1 MMRRRLTAFIL
12 PVIALLLSS
21 GAALAAG
28 AEGGGGLGVG
38 PIIGIVISITL
49 AALLIGGSLGYILPK
64 PPKR

>member
-1 MMRRRLTAFIL
+1 MMRRRLTTLIL
-12 PVIALLLSS
+12 PIIALLLSS

-28 AEGGGGLGVG
+28 AEGGGLGAG

>member
-1 MMRRRLTAFIL
+1 MRRRLTAFIL
-12 PVIALLLSS
+12 PIIALLLSS

-28 AEGGGGLGVG
+28 AEGGGGLSAG
-38 PIIGIVISITL
+38 PIIGITISIVL

>member
-1 MMRRRLTAFIL
+1 MRKQLTALIL
-12 PVIALLLSS
+12 PIIALLLSS

-28 AEGGGGLGVG
+28 AEGGGLGAG

>member
-1 MMRRRLTAFIL
+1 MIRRRLTALIL

-28 AEGGGGLGVG
+28 AEGSGGLGAG

-49 AALLIGGSLGYILPK
+49 AALLVGGSLGYILPK

>member
-1 MMRRRLTAFIL
+1 MRKQLTALIFPI
-12 PVIALLLSS
+12 IALLLSS

-28 AEGGGGLGVG
+28 AEGGGLGAG

>member
-1 MMRRRLTAFIL
+1 MRRRLTALIL
-12 PVIALLLSS
+12 PIIALLLSS

-28 AEGGGGLGVG
+28 AEGGGLGAG

>member
-1 MMRRRLTAFIL
+1 MRRRLTAFIL
-12 PVIALLLSS
+12 PVAALLLSS

-28 AEGGGGLGVG
+28 AEGGGGLGAG
-38 PIIGIVISITL
+38 PIIGITISIVL

>member
-1 MMRRRLTAFIL
+1 MRRFVTLAIPL
-12 PVIALLLSS
+12 IALLLSS

-28 AEGGGGLGVG
+28 AEGGGLGAG

-49 AALLIGGSLGYILPK
+49 AALLVGGSLAYILPK

>member
-1 MMRRRLTAFIL
+1 MRKQLIALFLTIT
-12 PVIALLLSS
+12 ALLLSS

-28 AEGGGGLGVG
+28 AEGGGLGAG

>member
-1 MMRRRLTAFIL
+1 MMRRRLATLIFPI
-12 PVIALLLSS
+12 IALLLSS

-28 AEGGGGLGVG
+28 AEGGGLGAG

>member
-1 MMRRRLTAFIL
+1 MRKQLTALFLTIT
-12 PVIALLLSS
+12 ALLLSS

-28 AEGGGGLGVG
+28 AEGGGLGAG

>member
-1 MMRRRLTAFIL
+1 MQRIITLAIPL
-12 PVIALLLSS
+12 IALLLSS

-28 AEGGGGLGVG
+28 AEGGGLGAG

-49 AALLIGGSLGYILPK
+49 AALLVGGSLAYILPK

>member
-1 MMRRRLTAFIL
+1 MMRKRLTALII
-12 PVIALLLSS
+12 PIIALLLSS

-28 AEGGGGLGVG
+28 AEGGGLGAG

>member
-1 MMRRRLTAFIL
+1 MRKQLTALIL
-12 PVIALLLSS
+12 TITALLLSS

-28 AEGGGGLGVG
+28 AEGGGLGAG

>member
-1 MMRRRLTAFIL
+1 MRRIITLAIPL
-12 PVIALLLSS
+12 IALLLGS

-28 AEGGGGLGVG
+28 AEGGGLGAG

-49 AALLIGGSLGYILPK
+49 AALLVGGSLAYILPK

>member
-1 MMRRRLTAFIL
+1 MRRSITLAIPL
-12 PVIALLLSS
+12 IALLLSS

-28 AEGGGGLGVG
+28 AEGGGLGAG

-49 AALLIGGSLGYILPK
+49 AALLVGGSLAYILPK

>member
-1 MMRRRLTAFIL
+1 MRRLVTLAIPL
-12 PVIALLLSS
+12 IALLLSS

-28 AEGGGGLGVG
+28 AEGGGLGAG

-49 AALLIGGSLGYILPK
+49 AALLVGGSLAYILPK

>member
-1 MMRRRLTAFIL
+1 MRRRLTAFVFPL
-12 PVIALLLSS
+12 IALLLSS

-28 AEGGGGLGVG
+28 AEGGGGLGAG
-38 PIIGIVISITL
+38 PIIGITISIVL

>member
-1 MMRRRLTAFIL
+1 MRRLITLAIPL
-12 PVIALLLSS
+12 IALLLSS

-28 AEGGGGLGVG
+28 AEGGGLGAG

-49 AALLIGGSLGYILPK
+49 AALLVGGSLAYILPK

>member
-1 MMRRRLTAFIL
+1 MRRSITLAIPL
-12 PVIALLLSS
+12 IALLLSS

-28 AEGGGGLGVG
+28 AESGGLGAG

-49 AALLIGGSLGYILPK
+49 AALLVGGSLAYILPK